1 MTDGALFES
10 TAHGHY
16 RYTDTSTAAG
26 AAVIMLGSRA
36 DGKRRVLPAL
46 AAAGERGLTD
56 FDYLALIGMHQTTAG
71 KRRLDL
77 ERDGLVRRAC
87 EVAGGFAVRP
97 SATSG
102 SPAAVWCCTACGY
115 IEAESLPT

>member
-26 AAVIMLGSRA
+26 AAVIMLSSRA
-36 DGKRRVLPAL
+36 DGKRRVLAAL
-46 AAAGERGLTD
+46 AVAGERGLTD
-56 FDYLALIGMHQTTAG
+56 FDHLAINGLFQPSAG

-87 EVAGGFAVRP
+87 EADGGFAVRP

-102 SPAAVWCCTACGY
+102 APAAVWCCTARGY